1 VYKYTVTF
9 INSSFLSFLPSNG
22 GLVMV
27 LFAILVIIG
36 LFIIGSYLEN
46 IKDLL
51 SKQNILQK
59 YILGE
64 LQKLNNKGE

>member
-1 VYKYTVTF
+1 
-9 INSSFLSFLPSNG
+9 
-22 GLVMV
+22 MV